1 MGPGVEVSAT
11 IDDAIWKGR
20 MLCAY
25 LLCDAI
31 FQDEQFA
38 QATLAGK
45 YYNKKK
51 IIRNQERLIY
61 FLIFKHNAPINDLY
75 N

>member
-11 IDDAIWKGR
+11 IVTDDAIWKGR

-38 QATLAGK
+38 QATLGEK
-45 YYNKKK
+45 YYSMKKL
-51 IIRNQERLIY
+51 IR
-61 FLIFKHNAPINDLY
+61 KD
-75 N
+75 

>member
-11 IDDAIWKGR
+11 IVMDDAIWKGR

-38 QATLAGK
+38 QATLGGK
-45 YYNKKK
+45 YYSMKKL
-51 IIRNQERLIY
+51 IR
-61 FLIFKHNAPINDLY
+61 KDLCIL
-75 N
+75 

>member
-11 IDDAIWKGR
+11 IAKDDAIGKGR

-38 QATLAGK
+38 QATLGGK
-45 YYNKKK
+45 YYSMKKL
-51 IIRNQERLIY
+51 IR
-61 FLIFKHNAPINDLY
+61 KD
-75 N
+75 

>member
-11 IDDAIWKGR
+11 IVIDDAIWNGR

-31 FQDEQFA
+31 CQDEQFA

-45 YYNKKK
+45 YYSMKKL
-51 IIRNQERLIY
+51 IR
-61 FLIFKHNAPINDLY
+61 KD
-75 N
+75 